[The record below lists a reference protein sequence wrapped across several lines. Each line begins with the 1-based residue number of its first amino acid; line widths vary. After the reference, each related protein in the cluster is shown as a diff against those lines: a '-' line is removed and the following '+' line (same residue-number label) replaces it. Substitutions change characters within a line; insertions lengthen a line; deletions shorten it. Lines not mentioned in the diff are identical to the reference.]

1 MAVTVTLTVVG
12 VVVAPR
18 GEPVTVKV
26 YGPAATEEATLIA
39 KTLDPGGDTGFTVK
53 PPQVIPT
60 GRPEQD
66 NVTG

>member
-1 MAVTVTLTVVG
+1 
-12 VVVAPR
+12 
-18 GEPVTVKV
+18 VKV

-39 KTLDPGGDTGFTVK
+39 KTLDPVGDTGFTVK